1 MEELKWKVVYVAS
14 RQEKKVAMRLEKEGI
29 KYFLPLYR
37 KLSQW
42 SDRKKWVE
50 FPLFNG
56 YLFVQPDAWQRDKLL
71 ELPGIIAYLR
81 YNKEDAVVR
90 DEEITTIQKITANK
104 KITEFSPGDTIK
116 VGVKIVEGKRERIQ
130 YFEGVCIAKKNRDL
144 NSSFTVRKI
153 SFGEGVERTFALYS
167 PNVDSIKVIR
177 SGKVR
182 RAKLYYLRDRKG
194 KSARIAEKIK
204 KKIGVD
210 VSVKAEEPNKVAE
223 PIKVEATAKKE
234 SSVEKKETSP
244 EVKNE
249 KSAKEKK

>member
-1 MEELKWKVVYVAS
+1 MKNIED
-14 RQEKKVAMRLEKEGI
+14 I
-29 KYFLPLYR
+29 
-37 KLSQW
+37 
-42 SDRKKWVE
+42 
-50 FPLFNG
+50 
-56 YLFVQPDAWQRDKLL
+56 
-71 ELPGIIAYLR
+71 
-81 YNKEDAVVR
+81 NKAA
-90 DEEITTIQKITANK
+90 IQKITANK
-104 KITEFSPGDTIK
+104 KITEFSPGDSIK

-210 VSVKAEEPNKVAE
+210 VSVIPEEPKAVSVE
-223 PIKVEATAKKE
+223 SVKEVSKTEELKKEEKIVEAEAEKQT
-234 SSVEKKETSP
+234 SEKK
-244 EVKNE
+244 
-249 KSAKEKK
+249 

>member
-1 MEELKWKVVYVAS
+1 MKNIED
-14 RQEKKVAMRLEKEGI
+14 I
-29 KYFLPLYR
+29 
-37 KLSQW
+37 
-42 SDRKKWVE
+42 
-50 FPLFNG
+50 
-56 YLFVQPDAWQRDKLL
+56 
-71 ELPGIIAYLR
+71 
-81 YNKEDAVVR
+81 NKAA
-90 DEEITTIQKITANK
+90 IQKITSNK

-167 PNVDSIKVIR
+167 PNVDTIKVIR

-210 VSVKAEEPNKVAE
+210 VSVKTEEPKKIVDQV
-223 PIKVEATAKKE
+223 KVEATT
-234 SSVEKKETSP
+234 EKKETSP
-244 EVKNE
+244 EVKVE
-249 KSAKEKK
+249 KSTKEKK

>member
-1 MEELKWKVVYVAS
+1 MKNIED
-14 RQEKKVAMRLEKEGI
+14 I
-29 KYFLPLYR
+29 
-37 KLSQW
+37 
-42 SDRKKWVE
+42 
-50 FPLFNG
+50 
-56 YLFVQPDAWQRDKLL
+56 
-71 ELPGIIAYLR
+71 
-81 YNKEDAVVR
+81 NKAAV
-90 DEEITTIQKITANK
+90 QKITASK
-104 KITEFSPGDTIK
+104 KITDFSPGDTIK

-167 PNVDSIKVIR
+167 PNVASIKVIR

-210 VSVKAEEPNKVAE
+210 VSVKLEEAKLDQVEATHQE
-223 PIKVEATAKKE
+223 AKKEISKVEAKKPT
-234 SSVEKKETSP
+234 SEKK
-244 EVKNE
+244 
-249 KSAKEKK
+249 